1 MCELLALSA
10 NTPTDMR
17 FSFHGLTR
25 RGGATGDHADG
36 WGLASFDPDGC
47 GVRLYREDGPAAFS
61 PIAAEVAALELK
73 AHCSIAHIR
82 KATRGVIA
90 LENCHPFH
98 RRWQGQE
105 WIFAHNG
112 DLEGSFELSA
122 AFRPEGSTDSEASFC
137 WLLQQLETA
146 RTAGRLTPEDDRAIF
161 GELVQGADA
170 LARRGIFNCLI
181 SNGRWLFAY
190 AGTKLHWLT
199 RRAPFR
205 TATLADDDL
214 SVDFAQLA
222 GPQDVVAII
231 STEPLTTDES
241 WSRLQV
247 GEAVLLQRG
256 EVLLHHLADIPVDPA
271 AEPRAVDAARTA
283 ASASLNAHRSANPPL
298 PNPAA

>member
-10 NTPTDMR
+10 NPPTDMR

-61 PIAAEVAALELK
+61 PIAAQVAALDLK

-82 KATRGVIA
+82 KATKGVVA

-112 DLEGSFELSA
+112 DLEGGFELSA
-122 AFRPEGSTDSEASFC
+122 PFRPEGSTDSEAAFC
-137 WLLQQLETA
+137 WLLQQLEAA
-146 RTAGRLTPEDDRAIF
+146 RAAGHLTPDDDGAIF
-161 GELVQGADA
+161 AELVQGADA
-170 LARRGIFNCLI
+170 LAARGIFNCLI

-190 AGTKLHWLT
+190 AGTKLHRLT

-222 GPQDVVAII
+222 GPDDVVSII
-231 STEPLTTDES
+231 STEPLTTDEH
-241 WSRLQV
+241 WLRLQV
-247 GEAVLLQRG
+247 GEAVLLRRG
-256 EVLLHHLADIPVDPA
+256 ELLHQHLAPV
-271 AEPRAVDAARTA
+271 
-283 ASASLNAHRSANPPL
+283 ASPSA
-298 PNPAA
+298 